1 MQQLKIWIV
10 IKQSTNLELN
20 EPIDEVVMNVKRL
33 THSQQQPQVQ
43 KLTKRSQQSD
53 KQSEQFSV
61 PSKDP
66 FLTDSWSWM
75 KSSARNTLSNQ
86 QAQPKEAETV
96 NLTENDAKSLSRL
109 LVWLPRDVYLTLH
122 LLLFRQ
128 SM

>member
-1 MQQLKIWIV
+1 MLPTQIWIV
-10 IKQSTNLELN
+10 MKQSTNLELN
-20 EPIDEVVMNVKRL
+20 EPIVGVVMNVKCSHTHNNNHRL
-33 THSQQQPQVQ
+33 Q

-61 PSKDP
+61 PSKGP

-96 NLTENDAKSLSRL
+96 SVIENDAKSLLRL
-109 LVWLPRDVYLTLH
+109 LAWLL
-122 LLLFRQ
+122 
-128 SM
+128 